1 MKRVTHGV
9 SKCRV
14 FKRYSTWYVQLLLVF
29 KYLSAKGEEIEICYQ
44 RLCTLTYV
52 TSVRTRLMILCNLS
66 LPAKEKRF
74 IPEHGFLHNGA
85 GERNRKNWL
94 NLLVQNCLLTIY
106 RVIQE
111 KRSIF
116 WRGNCVC
123 HCEEKPS
130 HEHVSNSEWLPK

>member
-1 MKRVTHGV
+1 MEGNNHSLFKIRMKRVTHSV

-14 FKRYSTWYVQLLLVF
+14 FKRYNRQYVQLLLVF
-29 KYLSAKGEEIEICYQ
+29 KHVSAKGEEIETCYQ

-52 TSVRTRLMILCNLS
+52 ISVRTRLMILCNLS

-74 IPEHGFLHNGA
+74 IPEHGFLHSGA
-85 GERNRKNWL
+85 RERIRKNWL

-106 RVIQE
+106 RVILE

-116 WRGNCVC
+116 WRGNG
-123 HCEEKPS
+123 
-130 HEHVSNSEWLPK
+130 VSL